1 MISKNSSDPI
11 YFANLHNQ
19 SRAKWYILPI
29 TTIIITSVCIFVI
42 VYLQI
47 NDLTLS
53 GGNGIC
59 FENENY
65 INVFS
70 IPIAGCLIIF
80 YIFLFKRRVFL
91 RNKFKFKYIGLPM
104 IVSCWN
110 KENRLFSS
118 FIYGLMALNVFEI
131 LSNSIQNKSNDSKI
145 YSFEDP
151 TGLLSLFIKI
161 IEIILIGLS
170 NIIINIM
177 YYFIIY
183 LILNQLFRILSTFSC
198 Q

>member
-1 MISKNSSDPI
+1 MKSKNKSDPI
-11 YFANLHNQ
+11 YYSYEYN
-19 SRAKWYILPI
+19 RTKTKWYILALF
-29 TTIIITSVCIFVI
+29 TSIITIVCISLI

-47 NDLTLS
+47 YYKDLS
-53 GGNGIC
+53 GGRGLC

-80 YIFLFKRRVFL
+80 YSLLFKRRVFL
-91 RNKFKFKYIGLPM
+91 RNKFKFSNIGLPM
-104 IVSCWN
+104 VISCWN

-131 LSNSIQNKSNDSKI
+131 FSNTIQDNSNDSKI

-151 TGLLSLFIKI
+151 TGLLSLLIKI
-161 IEIILIGLS
+161 VEIILIGLS
-170 NIIINIM
+170 K
-177 YYFIIY
+177 
-183 LILNQLFRILSTFSC
+183 
-198 Q
+198 